1 METKSDGV
9 MTSIKKPLVYKFFT
23 GVHVTMVTI
32 PVIFT
37 RPFSSR
43 SLVWDCNSN
52 TYTGFSLPG
61 QSTVMEFKT
70 QILEVG
76 HILEILTQLL
86 RCACL

>member
-1 METKSDGV
+1 METKSDRV
-9 MTSIKKPLVYKFFT
+9 MPSIKKPLVYKLFT
-23 GVHVTMVTI
+23 GICVTMVTI
-32 PVIFT
+32 PAIFT
-37 RPFSSR
+37 RPLLSI
-43 SLVWDCNSN
+43 SLVRDCNSN
-52 TYTGFSLPG
+52 MYPGFSLPG